1 MGPRR
6 SLCRRVGGARAL
18 ERGFGQVSLPWA
30 HGRFPL
36 YLLKPEHFLQQEGP
50 PSSLTEETEAPGRGL
65 ARGLAQLLAVVR
77 LSSCHQPF
85 ARPLLPV
92 LLVPPPASSP
102 HPLLGSPRGA
112 RTPRILSS
120 IFEPM
125 PRASF
130 LPRSRARGRH
140 AASPRPLPPL
150 LNHISSRFPHP
161 SARTPISRPLTAPH
175 PTSLMNV
182 GFPFT

>member
-18 ERGFGQVSLPWA
+18 ERGFGQASLPWA

-65 ARGLAQLLAVVR
+65 ARGLAQLPAVVR

-85 ARPLLPV
+85 ARPLLPSSC
-92 LLVPPPASSP
+92 LHPPPVPTLFWAPQGEPAHPASSSPFLNPCHGHRSCQGHGQGAATQPAPGLSLPCSITSP
-102 HPLLGSPRGA
+102 HA
-112 RTPRILSS
+112 
-120 IFEPM
+120 
-125 PRASF
+125 F
-130 LPRSRARGRH
+130 LTLQHAPRSPAPSR
-140 AASPRPLPPL
+140 L
-150 LNHISSRFPHP
+150 LIR
-161 SARTPISRPLTAPH
+161 RR
-175 PTSLMNV
+175 
-182 GFPFT
+182 